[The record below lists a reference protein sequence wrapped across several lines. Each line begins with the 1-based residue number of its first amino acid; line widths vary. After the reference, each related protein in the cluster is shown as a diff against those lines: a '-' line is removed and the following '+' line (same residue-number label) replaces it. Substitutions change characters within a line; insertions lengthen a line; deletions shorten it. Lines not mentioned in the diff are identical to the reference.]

1 MCELRFSSFL
11 FTDECCSDQSIPA
24 PSKPE
29 DTQDAELAEAIEKS
43 KTEVSG
49 TKSDSIA
56 LDRDI
61 IDAPAAQET
70 EEPAPTDAKPADEAP
85 AENDQKPAEPAEPD
99 EPDELAEPPVEVP
112 GGEDLPS
119 VENGAPEKS
128 EGNNDAPKA
137 EANGVASGETKE
149 DEPAIK
155 ATNGDTAVE
164 DHAPDHDTPSSIL
177 EKGTLDT
184 L

>member
-11 FTDECCSDQSIPA
+11 FTDECCSDQSIPT
-24 PSKPE
+24 PSKLE
-29 DTQDAELAEAIEKS
+29 DTPRAELAETIEKS

-49 TKSDSIA
+49 PNSDSIV
-56 LDRDI
+56 LDSDM
-61 IDAPAAQET
+61 IDAPAAQES

-85 AENDQKPAEPAEPD
+85 SEIDQKPAESD
-99 EPDELAEPPVEVP
+99 EPDELAEPAVEVP

-119 VENGAPEKS
+119 VDNGAPEKS
-128 EGNNDAPKA
+128 EGNIDAPKA
-137 EANGVASGETKE
+137 GANGVASGETKE
-149 DEPAIK
+149 DEPTLK

-164 DHAPDHDTPSSIL
+164 DHALDHDTPSSIL
-177 EKGTLDT
+177 EKGTRDT

>member
-1 MCELRFSSFL
+1 VNYDFSSFL
-11 FTDECCSDQSIPA
+11 FTDECCSDRSVPA
-24 PSKPE
+24 PSKHE
-29 DTQDAELAEAIEKS
+29 DTQDAELARAIEKS
-43 KTEVSG
+43 KSEVSSPN
-49 TKSDSIA
+49 SDSIA
-56 LDRDI
+56 LDRDM

-70 EEPAPTDAKPADEAP
+70 EEPAATDAKPADEAP
-85 AENDQKPAEPAEPD
+85 AGNDQKPAEPAEPD
-99 EPDELAEPPVEVP
+99 EPEKLSEPPVEVP

-128 EGNNDAPKA
+128 DGSNDTQKA

-149 DEPAIK
+149 DEPTTK
-155 ATNGDTAVE
+155 ATNGDIAVE

-177 EKGTLDT
+177 EKGTRDT